1 MKSINYLII
10 GLIIALIG
18 IGVMNITNDARYA
31 LISAVGIVLMTIAC
45 VKQYNE

>member
-1 MKSINYLII
+1 MKSISYLII
-10 GLIIALIG
+10 GLVLGLIG
-18 IGVMNITNDARYA
+18 VGVINITNDARYA

>member
-10 GLIIALIG
+10 GLIIGLIG
-18 IGVMNITNDARYA
+18 VGFINVTNDARYA
-31 LISAVGIVLMTIAC
+31 LISVVGIVLMIIAC